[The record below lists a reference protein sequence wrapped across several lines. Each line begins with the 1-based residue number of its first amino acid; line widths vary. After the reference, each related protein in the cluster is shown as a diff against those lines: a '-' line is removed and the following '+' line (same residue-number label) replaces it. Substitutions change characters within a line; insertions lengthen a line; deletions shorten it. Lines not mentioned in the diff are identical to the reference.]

1 MSVRNTKEMPRK
13 NSTNPGSSSK
23 KIEIE
28 ILDTPKKESMPPNEI
43 SWSFEETNR
52 NKRPVSWYILAILLI
67 SGTLYYSIIKHEYL
81 FMALIIMFVFTFILL
96 EKYQNRRWDVNL
108 NTETILINQKVYN
121 LTGFSGFEI
130 KESDQENYSLLLKGK
145 KFPQMTMSI
154 PISNADKQKIP
165 HIKNILL
172 KALKEEDIKDSMD
185 SLISKLKF

>member
-96 EKYQNRRWDVNL
+96 EKYQNRRWDVSL

>member
-130 KESDQENYSLLLKGK
+130 QESDQENYSLLLKGK